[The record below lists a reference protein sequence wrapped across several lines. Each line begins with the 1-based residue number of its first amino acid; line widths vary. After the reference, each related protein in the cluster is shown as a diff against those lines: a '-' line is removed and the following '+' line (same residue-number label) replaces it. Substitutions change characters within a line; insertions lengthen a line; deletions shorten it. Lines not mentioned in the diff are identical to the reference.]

1 MKRQILHTPEGVRDI
16 YGSEYKKKLVLEE
29 RLQKVLRL
37 YGYQDIQTPTFE
49 YFDVFS
55 KEVGTTP
62 SRELYK
68 FFDKEGETLVLR
80 PDFTPSIARVAT
92 TVLDSDGMPIR
103 LCYKGNTFTNQ
114 SSYQGRLRE
123 TTQLGAELIG
133 LDSAEAD
140 AEMIALAV
148 QGLREAGLTD
158 FQIHIGN
165 VQFFEGLMRETEL
178 SEEDTR
184 HLRGLIKNRNYFGVD
199 ELLERMQSKVTVK
212 TALQKL
218 PELVGG
224 AEVLKEA
231 KQIALNT
238 DIFDAV
244 ERLEAI
250 YQILVS
256 YGVEGH
262 ITFDLS
268 MSGTYGYYTG
278 IIFRAYTYGTGNAIV
293 KGGRY
298 DNLLGKFGK
307 DLPSIGFV
315 IVADELLSAF
325 HRQKIEIPYPCKNSF
340 VLYEE
345 DRITEAISLAKEFRS
360 SGKQTVLTKKR
371 DDKSPEDYMQYAREN
386 GCISMVYLKAGI
398 EMEMINLV
406 TGTRKIVAKKIK

>member
-178 SEEDTR
+178 SEEDTQ

-238 DIFDAV
+238 DIFGAV

-256 YGVEGH
+256 YGVEEH

-325 HRQKIEIPYPCKNSF
+325 RRQN
-340 VLYEE
+340 
-345 DRITEAISLAKEFRS
+345 RR
-360 SGKQTVLTKKR
+360 
-371 DDKSPEDYMQYAREN
+371 
-386 GCISMVYLKAGI
+386 
-398 EMEMINLV
+398 
-406 TGTRKIVAKKIK
+406 